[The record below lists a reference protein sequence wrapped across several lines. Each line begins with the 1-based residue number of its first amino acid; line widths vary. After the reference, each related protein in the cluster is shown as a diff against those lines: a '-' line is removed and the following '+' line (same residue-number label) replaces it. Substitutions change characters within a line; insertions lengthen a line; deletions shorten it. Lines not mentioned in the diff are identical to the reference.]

1 MRIGKTN
8 AIFGGGGGVVY
19 TITNLF
25 DSYVHTSNTS
35 SRIPSGRSYYTSIS
49 VDEGYNID
57 SITVTMG
64 GIPIEVI
71 DNQIEINSVNGDII
85 VEVVVNAGNNVIVTY
100 NLTNIT
106 KS

>member
-1 MRIGKTN
+1 MRKFYYSTY
-8 AIFGGGGGVVY
+8 Y

-35 SRIPSGRSYYTSIS
+35 SEILSGKSYYSTIT
-49 VDEGYNID
+49 VDDGYVID

-64 GIPIEVI
+64 GTPIEVTN
-71 DNQIEINSVNGDII
+71 NQINIDSVTGNI
-85 VEVVVNAGNNVIVTY
+85 VVAVDAHAGNNIIITY
-100 NLTNIT
+100 HLTNIT

>member
-1 MRIGKTN
+1 MRKFYYSTN
-8 AIFGGGGGVVY
+8 VLEYY

-35 SRIPSGRSYYTSIS
+35 YEILSGESYYSTIT
-49 VDEGYNID
+49 VDDGYVID

-64 GIPIEVI
+64 GTPIEVTN
-71 DNQIEINSVNGDII
+71 NQINIDSVTGNIVVTVDAHAENNII
-85 VEVVVNAGNNVIVTY
+85 ITY

>member
-1 MRIGKTN
+1 MKIGKTN
-8 AIFGGGGGVVY
+8 AIFGGGGVVY

-25 DSYVHTSNTS
+25 NSYVHTSNTS
-35 SRIPSGRSYYTSIS
+35 SRIPSGRSYQSTIT
-49 VDEGYNID
+49 VDDGYVID

-64 GIPIEVI
+64 GTPIEVI
-71 DNQIEINSVNGDII
+71 NNQINIDSVTGNI
-85 VEVVVNAGNNVIVTY
+85 VVDVVAHMGNNIIITY

>member
-1 MRIGKTN
+1 MRKFYYSTN
-8 AIFGGGGGVVY
+8 VLEYY

-25 DSYVHTSNTS
+25 NSYVHTSNTS
-35 SRIPSGRSYYTSIS
+35 SRIPSGRSYQSTIT
-49 VDEGYNID
+49 VDDGYVID

-64 GIPIEVI
+64 GTPIEVI
-71 DNQIEINSVNGDII
+71 NNQINIDSVTGNI
-85 VEVVVNAGNNVIVTY
+85 VVVVIAHMGNNIIITY

>member
-1 MRIGKTN
+1 MRKFYYSTN
-8 AIFGGGGGVVY
+8 VLEYY

-25 DSYVHTSNTS
+25 NSYVHTSTTS
-35 SRIPSGRSYYTSIS
+35 SGIPSGRSYQSTIT
-49 VDEGYNID
+49 VDDGYVID

-64 GIPIEVI
+64 GTPIEVT
-71 DNQIEINSVNGDII
+71 DNQINIDSVTGDI
-85 VEVVVNAGNNVIVTY
+85 VVTVDAHAGNNIIITY

>member
-1 MRIGKTN
+1 MRKFYYSTN
-8 AIFGGGGGVVY
+8 VLEYY

-35 SRIPSGRSYYTSIS
+35 SEILSGESYYSTIT
-49 VDEGYNID
+49 VDDGYVID

-64 GIPIEVI
+64 GTPIEVTN
-71 DNQIEINSVNGDII
+71 NQINIDSVTGNIV
-85 VEVVVNAGNNVIVTY
+85 VEVFAHMGNNIIITY

>member
-1 MRIGKTN
+1 MRKFYYSTN
-8 AIFGGGGGVVY
+8 VLEYY

-35 SRIPSGRSYYTSIS
+35 SEILSGESYYSTIT
-49 VDEGYNID
+49 VDDGYVID

-64 GIPIEVI
+64 GTPIEVTN
-71 DNQIEINSVNGDII
+71 NQINIDSVTGNI
-85 VEVVVNAGNNVIVTY
+85 VVAVDAHAGNNIIITY

>member
-1 MRIGKTN
+1 MRKFYYSTN
-8 AIFGGGGGVVY
+8 VLEYY

-25 DSYVHTSNTS
+25 DIYVHTSNTS
-35 SRIPSGRSYYTSIS
+35 SEILSGESYYSTIT
-49 VDEGYNID
+49 VDDGYVID

-64 GIPIEVI
+64 GTPIEVT
-71 DNQIEINSVNGDII
+71 DNQINIDSVTGNIV
-85 VEVVVNAGNNVIVTY
+85 VEVFSHMGNNKIITY

>member
-1 MRIGKTN
+1 MRKFYYSTN
-8 AIFGGGGGVVY
+8 VLEYY

-35 SRIPSGRSYYTSIS
+35 SEILSGESYYSTIT
-49 VDEGYNID
+49 VDDGYVID

-64 GIPIEVI
+64 GTPIEVA
-71 DNQIEINSVNGDII
+71 DNQINIDSVTGNII
-85 VEVVVNAGNNVIVTY
+85 VEVFAHAGNNIIITY